1 MKIPQLKVKY
11 IGAVKNILTR
21 SMFYLSLINFL
32 MLAITSY
39 TVVISGIIN
48 VPFWVFILGLAC
60 IVVVALVFE
69 YCVMLPSE
77 MAFINHQ
84 VYVHNNPIK
93 NDLGEIKDQLDVL
106 TKQQRD

>member
-11 IGAVKNILTR
+11 IGAAKNIFTR

-48 VPFWVFILGLAC
+48 VPFWVFILGLSC
-60 IVVVALVFE
+60 IVAIALVFE

-84 VYVHNNPIK
+84 VYVHHNPIK
-93 NDLGEIKDQLDVL
+93 DDLDEIKKQLDLVISNQN
-106 TKQQRD
+106 T